1 MTDDQKEIESLKYR
15 VSQLEMHMANLQR
28 KDFEQKE
35 EMKDQ
40 VKRSQNNLDQVEK
53 MAGG

>member
-35 EMKDQ
+35 DMKEQ
-40 VKRSQNNLDQVEK
+40 VKRSQHNLDQVEK